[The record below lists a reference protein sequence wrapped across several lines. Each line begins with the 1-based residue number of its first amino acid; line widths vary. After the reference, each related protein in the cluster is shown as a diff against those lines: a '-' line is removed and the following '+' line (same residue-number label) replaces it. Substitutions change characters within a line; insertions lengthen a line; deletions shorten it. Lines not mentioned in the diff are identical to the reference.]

1 MEPAYNTYDLDAFY
15 KPGNTELNGKQAEM
29 NLPKEMV
36 QQMTAA
42 RFHEVAG
49 KGPMPP
55 FVKLAGLLGR
65 HAWQIEAPYR
75 PYKLHVAVW
84 ENDLCPLAS
93 SYDATLDLLDVLQEA
108 LDCDAV
114 MRSAVIREV
123 VASTPNLDDEQ
134 QRELAEYAR
143 AAGM

>member
-15 KPGNTELNGKQAEM
+15 KPGNTELNGKQVEM
-29 NLPKEMV
+29 DLPKEMV
-36 QQMTAA
+36 QHMSAA

-49 KGPMPP
+49 KGPIPP
-55 FVKLAGLLGR
+55 FVKLVGLLGR
-65 HAWQIEAPYR
+65 HAWHIEAPYR
-75 PYKLHVAVW
+75 PYKLHLAVW

-93 SYDATLDLLDVLQEA
+93 SYDATLDMLDVLKDA

-114 MRSAVIREV
+114 MRSAVIRKI
-123 VASTPNLDDEQ
+123 VAAVPSLSDEQ
-134 QRELAEYAR
+134 QQELAEYAR